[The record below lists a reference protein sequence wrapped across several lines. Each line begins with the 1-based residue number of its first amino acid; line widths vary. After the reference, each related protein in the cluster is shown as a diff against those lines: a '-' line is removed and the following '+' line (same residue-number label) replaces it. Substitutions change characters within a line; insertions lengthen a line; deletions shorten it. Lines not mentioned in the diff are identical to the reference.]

1 MPSRQRRW
9 PGPVRATGRSVAAI
23 STEAMAK
30 MLAYEWPG
38 NVRELA
44 NAIEHAVVL
53 GSDSEIMATDLPS
66 GLGEV
71 VATTTDSPD
80 HTYHDGI
87 NSARKQLVV
96 NALKKTGGNRAAA
109 ARLLGLEAKY
119 FLRLMKSL
127 GIE

>member
-1 MPSRQRRW
+1 M
-9 PGPVRATGRSVAAI
+9 V
-23 STEAMAK
+23 K
-30 MLAYEWPG
+30 MLNYDWPG

-44 NAIEHAVVL
+44 NVIERAVVL
-53 GSDSEIMATDLPS
+53 GSDNEITAIDLPLDLS
-66 GLGEV
+66 E
-71 VATTTDSPD
+71 AIPPTTGAQDL
-80 HTYHDGI
+80 TYHDGV

-96 NALKKTGGNRAAA
+96 NALKNTNGNRAAA